1 MKRIG
6 RLWLLA
12 VLALALL
19 CMPQAAWA
27 ADTFTILV
35 DGENANG
42 KPTNWTA
49 AALPPT
55 CRWRWTPRGS
65 GRAVR

>member
-42 KPTNWTA
+42 QTYQLDCSGT
-49 AALPPT
+49 
-55 CRWRWTPRGS
+55 TP
-65 GRAVR
+65 